1 MDKDAV
7 SQAIDFA
14 ANMIKGMDAD
24 QKEWFSKLSSD
35 GQRLIICAV
44 LAASAGQRS
53 EVQQMRRQH

>member
-14 ANMIKGMDAD
+14 ANMIKGMDAE

-35 GQRLIICAV
+35 EQRRVICAG
-44 LAASAGQRS
+44 LAASAGQHR